1 MSVSIQRNN
10 RSAGNGK
17 KKELIREQRIHADIK
32 KDGKIEMEITGALFQ
47 NLVCCHLVYFLHR

>member
-1 MSVSIQRNN
+1 M
-10 RSAGNGK
+10 A

-47 NLVCCHLVYFLHR
+47 NLECCHLVYFLHR